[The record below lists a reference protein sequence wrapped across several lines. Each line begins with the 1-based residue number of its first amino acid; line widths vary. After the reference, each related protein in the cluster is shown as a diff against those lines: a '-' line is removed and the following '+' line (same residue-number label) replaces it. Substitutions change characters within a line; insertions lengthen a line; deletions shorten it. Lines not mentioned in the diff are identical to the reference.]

1 MRAAALSAYHAL
13 GVPAVKEGERKMTN
27 WLAVFAGF
35 CLAGSIATTLYT
47 QHLITRCF
55 DILDFCIS
63 LAERENDR
71 DMLNAIKKEGT
82 E

>member
-1 MRAAALSAYHAL
+1 MNY
-13 GVPAVKEGERKMTN
+13 

-47 QHLITRCF
+47 QRLLKRCF

-63 LAERENDR
+63 LAVREDDA
-71 DMLNAIKKEGT
+71 DMLDAIRKEGT